1 MQILWITLEAE
12 TVSIFILID
21 GDAGGFFFIILWI
34 LIYLFVCACEFTYF
48 SVLIKLLN
56 NKVDMQ

>member
-1 MQILWITLEAE
+1 ML
-12 TVSIFILID
+12 VDFSIM
-21 GDAGGFFFIILWI
+21 LWI

-56 NKVDMQ
+56 NKAGTQWWVDGLPVGSLVPVKVNK

>member
-1 MQILWITLEAE
+1 
-12 TVSIFILID
+12 VDFSIM
-21 GDAGGFFFIILWI
+21 LWI

-56 NKVDMQ
+56 NKAGTQWWVDGLPVGSLVPVKVNK